1 MSCNCGASK
10 ITVPCGKEK
19 SIKPPKCRER
29 CANPPDCH
37 HEARES
43 HNCHFG
49 ECPPCKQVGELFQI
63 NFIPLLI
70 KL

>member
-37 HEARES
+37 HEAREA

-49 ECPPCKQVGELFQI
+49 ECPPCKQVGKLFKKI
-63 NFIPLLI
+63 SYLY
-70 KL
+70 